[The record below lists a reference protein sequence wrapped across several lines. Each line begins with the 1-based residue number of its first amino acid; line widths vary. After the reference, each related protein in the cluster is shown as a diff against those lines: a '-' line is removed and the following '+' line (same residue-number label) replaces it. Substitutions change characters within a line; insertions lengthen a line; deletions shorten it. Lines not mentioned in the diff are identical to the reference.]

1 MKDKKAAAKKAK
13 QTPSQAYIPISEVK
27 DGILIMKDGTFR
39 GVFMVSSINFALKSE
54 DEQKALI
61 QSYVGFLNSI
71 EFPLQIVV
79 QSRKLQIQPYLDN
92 LIELEKNQENEL
104 LKIQTADYRSFVKE
118 LVEMGQ
124 IMTKKFFVVVPYDPM
139 SNKKKSFWARLK
151 EVITPI
157 GSIRVKE
164 ELFQKRKREI
174 NLRLRAVSS
183 GLQSMGL
190 NPVQLDTKAL
200 IELYYSTYNPDIS
213 FSEQLRDIDKVDV
226 QDF

>member
-1 MKDKKAAAKKAK
+1 
-13 QTPSQAYIPISEVK
+13 
-27 DGILIMKDGTFR
+27 
-39 GVFMVSSINFALKSE
+39 
-54 DEQKALI
+54 
-61 QSYVGFLNSI
+61 
-71 EFPLQIVV
+71 
-79 QSRKLQIQPYLDN
+79 
-92 LIELEKNQENEL
+92 
-104 LKIQTADYRSFVKE
+104 
-118 LVEMGQ
+118 MGQ

-139 SNKKKSFWARLK
+139 SNKKKSFWTRLK